1 MLRKI
6 NTFPIS
12 NIKKKAQIF
21 QALHSAQAGI
31 RNFGNYLWCFL
42 FCVGQIL
49 IILSSL
55 CGWVSDGVP
64 VLKMPLVL
72 LGDLTVGTLF
82 SDKYGK

>member
-1 MLRKI
+1 MLGKI

-21 QALHSAQAGI
+21 EALHSAQAGI
-31 RNFGNYLWCFL
+31 RNYLWCFL

-82 SDKYGK
+82 SDTHGK